1 MTPRGNQVKTCVIVS
16 YLFYALSL
24 AISGVRRY
32 VLACGEE
39 RYRKEISGHCMT
51 RELVYRFHQKG
62 VGLFSFQ
69 GISQRKRSA
78 EKRCRTDV

>member
-1 MTPRGNQVKTCVIVS
+1 MTPRENQVKTCVIVS
-16 YLFYALSL
+16 YLFCALSL

-39 RYRKEISGHCMT
+39 RKEISGHCMT
-51 RELVYRFHQKG
+51 RELVYRFHQKWFG
-62 VGLFSFQ
+62 IFSFQ

-78 EKRCRTDV
+78 EKRCRTNV